1 MEFVLL
7 ALLLLLALLTWHSL
21 TLHRRLGEYARHL
34 RQVKSLSD
42 LRRDFQGLEDLS
54 TVVYALFSSM
64 QERLDQALAER
75 ARLTMLLEQLSDAV
89 ILVNESGQVTF
100 LNPAAERLFQIPSQ
114 KALGRSTDEV
124 LRHHRLI
131 ETWKL
136 SQGQRTMQSAF
147 VEWPLRRLFLQCIV
161 VPDQHTPGGSLI
173 LVQDLT
179 RLRHLETV
187 RRDFVANFSHEMRTP
202 LATLRALAETLR
214 EGALEDASVARRFLE
229 QIEREV
235 DALTRLAEGMLEL
248 SQLEAGVIPLQIQ
261 PVEVCPLL
269 QQAVE
274 RMRPLAEQAGITMI
288 VECPADLPP
297 VLADQVRLE
306 QVLINLLHNAIKFSP
321 PDKKVWLSATYE
333 DGAEHVHFLVRDEGV
348 GIAPDDLPRIF
359 ERFYKAGPARGHGL
373 GLAIARHIIEAHQ
386 GRIWVESTPGK
397 GSDFHFTLPTGRG

>member
-1 MEFVLL
+1 MKFLL
-7 ALLLLLALLTWHSL
+7 LSLLLLLALLTWHSL
-21 TLHRRLGEYARHL
+21 TLRRRLGEYARHL

-42 LRRDFQGLEDLS
+42 LHRDFQGLEDLS
-54 TVVYALFSSM
+54 TAVYALLCAM
-64 QERLDQALAER
+64 QERLNQALAER

-114 KALGRSTDEV
+114 RALGRSTDEV

-136 SQGQRTMQSAF
+136 SQQHRTMQSAF

-202 LATLRALAETLR
+202 LAALRALAETLR
-214 EGALEDASVARRFLE
+214 EGALEDPAVARRFLE

-261 PVEVCPLL
+261 PVAVCPLL
-269 QQAVE
+269 QQAIE

-288 VECPADLPP
+288 LECPANLPP
-297 VLADQVRLE
+297 VLADRGRLE

-321 PDKKVWLSATYE
+321 PNKKVWLSVTYQ
-333 DGAEHVHFLVRDEGV
+333 DGAEYVHFLVRDEGV

-359 ERFYKAGPARGHGL
+359 ERFYKAGSARGHGL
-373 GLAIARHIIEAHQ
+373 GLA
-386 GRIWVESTPGK
+386 
-397 GSDFHFTLPTGRG
+397 

>member
-1 MEFVLL
+1 MEILL
-7 ALLLLLALLTWHSL
+7 FILLLLLGFLSW
-21 TLHRRLGEYARHL
+21 RHL
-34 RQVKSLSD
+34 RLRRQLNEYIRHLRRANALSD

-64 QERLDQALAER
+64 QERLEQALAER

-136 SQGQRTMQSAF
+136 SQQQRTMQSAF
-147 VEWPLRRLFLQCIV
+147 IEWPLRRLFLQCIV
-161 VPDQHTPGGSLI
+161 VPDRYTPGGSLI

-179 RLRHLETV
+179 RLRQLETV

-235 DALTRLAEGMLEL
+235 DALTHLAEGMLEL
-248 SQLEAGVIPLQIQ
+248 SQLEAGVTPLQIQ

-269 QQAVE
+269 QQAIE
-274 RMRPLAEQAGITMI
+274 RMHPLAEQAGITMI
-288 VECPADLPP
+288 VECPANLPP

-321 PDKKVWLSATYE
+321 PNKKVWLSATYE
-333 DGAEHVHFLVRDEGV
+333 DGSEYVHFLVRDEGM
-348 GIAPDDLPRIF
+348 GIEPEDLPRIF
-359 ERFYKAGPARGHGL
+359 ERFYKAGNARGHGL

-397 GSDFHFTLPTGRG
+397 GSDFHFTLPAGKK

>member
-1 MEFVLL
+1 MEILL
-7 ALLLLLALLTWHSL
+7 FILLLLLGFLSW
-21 TLHRRLGEYARHL
+21 RHL
-34 RQVKSLSD
+34 RLRRRLNEYIRHLRRANALSD

-54 TVVYALFSSM
+54 TVVYTLFSSM
-64 QERLDQALAER
+64 QERLEQALAER

-89 ILVNESGQVTF
+89 ILVNESSQVTF

-114 KALGRSTDEV
+114 KALGHSTDEV

-136 SQGQRTMQSAF
+136 SQQQRTMQSAF
-147 VEWPLRRLFLQCIV
+147 IEWPLRRLFLQCIV
-161 VPDQHTPGGSLI
+161 VPDRYTPGGSLI

-179 RLRHLETV
+179 RLRQLETV

-235 DALTRLAEGMLEL
+235 DALTHLAEGMLEL
-248 SQLEAGVIPLQIQ
+248 SQLEAGVISLQIQ

-269 QQAVE
+269 QQAIE
-274 RMRPLAEQAGITMI
+274 RMHPLAEQAGITMI
-288 VECPADLPP
+288 VECPANLPP

-321 PDKKVWLSATYE
+321 PNKKVWLSATYE
-333 DGAEHVHFLVRDEGV
+333 DGSEYVHFLVRDEGV
-348 GIAPDDLPRIF
+348 GIEPEDLPRIF
-359 ERFYKAGPARGHGL
+359 ERFYKAGNARGHGL

-397 GSDFHFTLPTGRG
+397 GSDFHFTLPAGKK